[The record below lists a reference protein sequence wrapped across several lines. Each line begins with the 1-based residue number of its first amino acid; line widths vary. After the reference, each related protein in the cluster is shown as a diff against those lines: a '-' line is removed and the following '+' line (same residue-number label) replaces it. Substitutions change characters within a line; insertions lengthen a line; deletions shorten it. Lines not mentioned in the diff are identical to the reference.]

1 VRDKVLVSLSFS
13 SSKLAMFFPFVLP
26 LYYGSILCHVSVV
39 AGSGWRIDKS
49 SSPSISSHHES
60 DRPSFVCILSQFLL
74 VFPFCSSPLLCVFGS
89 ILCHVS
95 VLVGSRGG
103 ELTNRHLH
111 LYLHITSPTDRRS
124 FAYLA
129 NFMNAG
135 SRIGAIELW
144 CPVFGVYILHPK
156 LRCSTIRPR
165 TPRTRKPDSTY
176 DDSVCRP
183 AFPYLVESSKF
194 RGFTHSR
201 VQKSLK
207 AFFAPLHPR
216 HLPPFPMHI
225 NYAFT
230 SDNPPDRFEN
240 IGFNKRKARGHL
252 PLKRINRRI
261 LWDLIIFFASILNLQ
276 KVLVILV
283 F

>member
-1 VRDKVLVSLSFS
+1 LSPF
-13 SSKLAMFFPFVLP
+13 LFPLLNL
-26 LYYGSILCHVSVV
+26 LYYV
-39 AGSGWRIDKS
+39 
-49 SSPSISSHHES
+49 
-60 DRPSFVCILSQFLL
+60 FLVL
-74 VFPFCSSPLLCVFGS
+74 FPFCSSPLLCVSGS
-89 ILCHVS
+89 ILGHVS
-95 VLVGSRGG
+95 VLAGSRGG

-111 LYLHITSPTDRRS
+111 LYLHITSLTDRRS

-144 CPVFGVYILHPK
+144 CPVFGVYILHQNFGA
-156 LRCSTIRPR
+156 LQFDPR
-165 TPRTRKPDSTY
+165 LLELASLTLPTMTL
-176 DDSVCRP
+176 SVRP

-216 HLPPFPMHI
+216 HLLPFPMHI